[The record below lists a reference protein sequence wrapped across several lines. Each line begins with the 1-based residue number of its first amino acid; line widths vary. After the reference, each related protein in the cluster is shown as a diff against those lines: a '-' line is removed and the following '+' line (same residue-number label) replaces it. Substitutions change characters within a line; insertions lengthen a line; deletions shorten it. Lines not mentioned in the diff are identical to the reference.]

1 MIGAAAQLEAAQTRR
16 DAAAETAKALPAMS
30 ERLEKL
36 SIDKSN
42 LEKLLPRFDARDAAA
57 AEAARLERAQA
68 EARRQSET
76 YEKQIEQL
84 KAAVARLEA
93 EIAEGTRAETALTQT
108 RAELEKLEKR
118 MESLTRLARLAET
131 LAVGRT
137 RLSESLERISA
148 ARNASSPPPRAAI
161 TPPIRRYLAS
171 QAGLLA
177 RELKDDQ
184 PCPVCGSKA
193 HPQPAVLIENR
204 GAVPSAELLEA
215 LKAEAARVRDVHE
228 RLARDN
234 AEQAARL
241 QEIDAQAREAA
252 QSLEVE
258 TEGRALAAAQLEA
271 RRQAIRLNARL
282 SELNAALQ
290 NTRAAQKRRDEGK
303 ALIERAEAA
312 LAEERKALTEQ
323 GGALAAA
330 RERLS
335 ALSRTLGYADARQAR
350 SARSPRARRPKCRR
364 RSSGSGARRARANGR
379 WASCP
384 AGWTR

>member
-1 MIGAAAQLEAAQTRR
+1 M
-16 DAAAETAKALPAMS
+16 
-30 ERLEKL
+30 
-36 SIDKSN
+36 
-42 LEKLLPRFDARDAAA
+42 
-57 AEAARLERAQA
+57 
-68 EARRQSET
+68 
-76 YEKQIEQL
+76 
-84 KAAVARLEA
+84 
-93 EIAEGTRAETALTQT
+93 
-108 RAELEKLEKR
+108 
-118 MESLTRLARLAET
+118 
-131 LAVGRT
+131 
-137 RLSESLERISA
+137 
-148 ARNASSPPPRAAI
+148 
-161 TPPIRRYLAS
+161 
-171 QAGLLA
+171 
-177 RELKDDQ
+177 
-184 PCPVCGSKA
+184 
-193 HPQPAVLIENR
+193 
-204 GAVPSAELLEA
+204 PSAELLEA

-330 RERLS
+330 R
-335 ALSRTLGYADARQAR
+335 
-350 SARSPRARRPKCRR
+350 
-364 RSSGSGARRARANGR
+364 
-379 WASCP
+379 
-384 AGWTR
+384 